1 MLKDPFNNQEI
12 IKYLK
17 IFAFILLVVL
27 LFTILLHI
35 CFGKEEKIIS
45 LVGAL
50 AILISALLASYSV
63 MLNIENTNKIEKEK
77 RKNDTLSNIH
87 FLIQNL
93 IDITSVAKTY
103 HDADIGELKVN
114 AINKIYFI
122 FSKKLEHIEDKN
134 LFHYLSDDELNHLLV
149 LRLRLYDNVA
159 MLNNYSQGIIID
171 NPSHYND
178 NINDIEKLSKVLLEL
193 LSSSHN
199 IQLQKAE
206 N

>member
-27 LFTILLHI
+27 LFIILLHI
-35 CFGKEEKIIS
+35 CLGEGEKIIS

-50 AILISALLASYSV
+50 AILVSALLASYSV

-114 AINKIYFI
+114 AINKIHLI

-134 LFHYLSDDELNHLLV
+134 IFQYLSDDELNHLLV
-149 LRLRLYDNVA
+149 LRLRLYDNVV

-171 NPSHYND
+171 NPTHYNA
-178 NINDIEKLSKVLLEL
+178 NINDIEKLSKLLLEM
-193 LSSSHN
+193 LSNNNN
-199 IQLQKAE
+199 IPLQKAE